1 MREKFVIALVLLV
14 PVLCVAQQSTSIQLY
29 DNFSSQWID
38 PTRWAAV
45 PTCSATPFLDTTA
58 SLNLFDCIRAVQG
71 GQLRLMVKAY
81 GRADFDID
89 RQFGPSELYFANPNA
104 IQSISVTFRIAH
116 AAPTAC
122 PSNSTPSF
130 GQVLVGGN
138 FFNPGTGDPKDDV
151 SVIMI
156 MQRQATDP
164 KGVAVTG
171 AGVYSQNAFYGWVD
185 LGKRNVGE
193 TISAA
198 ISWNPTGHFFAFRMA
213 GASGIRQGQVN
224 YTVSD
229 VMPPVAAMKLLA
241 ARAFVPNCSTQLSS
255 ADMDVYFD
263 NVYTNQ

>member
-14 PVLCVAQQSTSIQLY
+14 PVLCVAQQSASIQLY
-29 DNFSSQWID
+29 DNFSTRWID
-38 PTRWAAV
+38 PTKWAAV

-58 SLNLFDCIRAVQG
+58 SLNLFDCIRAVQA

-81 GRADFDID
+81 GHVDSDTD

-104 IQSISVTFRIAH
+104 IQTISTTFRIAH
-116 AAPTAC
+116 TAPTTC
-122 PSNSTPSF
+122 TSNSMASF
-130 GQVLVGGN
+130 GQVLIGGN
-138 FFNPGTGDPKDDV
+138 FFNTGTGDPKDDV
-151 SVIMI
+151 SVILI
-156 MQRQATDP
+156 MEHSAFDP
-164 KGVAVTG
+164 KGVALTG

-185 LGKRNVGE
+185 LGKRSIGE

-229 VMPPVAAMKLLA
+229 VVPPVAPMKLLG
-241 ARAFVPNCSTQLSS
+241 ARAFAQNCSTQLSS